1 MEMHRKCIKY
11 KGMPIPGVS
20 LCQRRSRGHRCISP
34 GLTQPVMQCRLP
46 IAVLGEIPEAA
57 AAPTGVGGGVR
68 SATINTKR
76 TMHEMHEILCLCGQ
90 LTCRQLMGFSPLLPH
105 LSLLSLSRTG
115 HGRWG
120 DLDRGIDADHGLIP
134 QEWPNPPFGPTPS
147 IFGRSSIIQKDRD
160 SEREHHL
167 KEVPGVPVGVP
178 SRVDLKPRVR
188 DRASGTRCQAR
199 RKGKV
204 ICSHPCKICR

>member
-1 MEMHRKCIKY
+1 MRRKCIKH

-20 LCQRRSRGHRCISP
+20 LCQRLSRGHRCISP

-120 DLDRGIDADHGLIP
+120 DLDRGIDG
-134 QEWPNPPFGPTPS
+134 GPWAHP
-147 IFGRSSIIQKDRD
+147 
-160 SEREHHL
+160 
-167 KEVPGVPVGVP
+167 PGVAYPAIRSDPVNFRSLVNYPEGP
-178 SRVDLKPRVR
+178 
-188 DRASGTRCQAR
+188 
-199 RKGKV
+199 
-204 ICSHPCKICR
+204 